1 MKAKSKL
8 TAHELKIMEQF
19 PLIGVHQIAANM
31 LEAIAL
37 CRSGIKESEHMIA
50 ELLDGPSP
58 ATSSE
63 FEEFQVI
70 LNSMVTHTAFCE
82 NSLYEAKVALDEVT
96 WALN

>member
-31 LEAIAL
+31 LTAISL
-37 CRSGIKESEHMIA
+37 CRSGIKESERVIV
-50 ELLDGPSP
+50 ELLESSSP
-58 ATSSE
+58 TTSSE

-70 LNSMVTHTAFCE
+70 LDSMIDHATFCE